1 MIRSAVACR
10 VVITVPEEFAAERI
24 RKSGAAGRRWVS
36 ELPSLVDSLSRCW
49 GVKIEGTTHF
59 GDLAVVV
66 PGWRGDEPC
75 VLKVSWHEHPTAAE
89 AVALR
94 AWAGQGA
101 VRLLDASV
109 PDGALLL
116 ERLDPS
122 RSLEDLDLLQ
132 AAEIAGGLI
141 RTLAV
146 PAPQELPRLADA
158 THLADGIAE
167 RQAELGSPIPQRWAD
182 TACVLARDLVASTG
196 SALVHTDLHY
206 GNVLAGSRQ
215 PWLAIDPRPVAGDPE
230 RSVPELMWWRL
241 STAARPAEVKTLLHV
256 LVSAGDL
263 DPDKARGWTIVRTA
277 SYWQWCLGAGLTK
290 DPVRCRR
297 VLEALA

>member
-36 ELPSLVDSLSRCW
+36 ELPSLVDSLSKRW

-66 PGWRGDEPC
+66 PGWRDDEPC
-75 VLKVSWHEHPTAAE
+75 VLKVSWHEHPTTEE

-122 RSLEDLDLLQ
+122 RSLEDLDLLR
-132 AAEIAGGLI
+132 AAEIAGSLI

-146 PAPQELPRLADA
+146 PAPPELPRLADS
-158 THLADGIAE
+158 TLAVGIAE
-167 RQAELGSPIPQRWAD
+167 WKAELGCPIPQRWVE
-182 TACVLARDLVASTG
+182 TACVLARDLVASAG

-241 STAARPAEVKTLLHV
+241 SMAARPAEVRTLLHV
-256 LVSAGDL
+256 LVSAGELDL
-263 DPDKARGWTIVRTA
+263 DKARGWTIVRAA
-277 SYWQWCLGAGLTK
+277 SYWLWGLGAGLTK

-297 VLEALA
+297 LLEALA